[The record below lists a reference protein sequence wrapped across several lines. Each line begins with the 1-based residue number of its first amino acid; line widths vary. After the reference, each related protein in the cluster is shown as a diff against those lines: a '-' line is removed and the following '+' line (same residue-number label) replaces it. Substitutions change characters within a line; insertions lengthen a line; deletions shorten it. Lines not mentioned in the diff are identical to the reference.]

1 MAQMFRLYF
10 DEHEQQFEEHI
21 RTVHW
26 QDIRDVA
33 RPAEGNVWA
42 LACHIPDAALDT
54 SPQEKMRTGLVSQI
68 FCADTVLALETLSKT
83 DEQSIGTYRFVR
95 DVYLMRMLVQSE
107 EAYLL
112 KEALAA
118 YDRLIVNAVPTHEA
132 AAGTHAWCQHPACT
146 DLHERCAEAQR
157 PVDGTVK
164 VGITGQPLE
173 DIDGT
178 SCLISAVFYVAVS
191 RLTEHVITLNHQTRR
206 QLLAEPQNSS
216 C

>member
-1 MAQMFRLYF
+1 
-10 DEHEQQFEEHI
+10 
-21 RTVHW
+21 
-26 QDIRDVA
+26 VA

-42 LACHIPDAALDT
+42 PARHISDAALDP

-68 FCADTVLALETLSKT
+68 ICADTVLALETLSKT
-83 DEQSIGTYRFVR
+83 DERSTGTYHFAR
-95 DVYLMRMLVQSE
+95 DVYLKLRPFTPERSASEHARSFQSE

-118 YDRLIVNAVPTHEA
+118 NERLIVNVVPTHEA

-146 DLHERCAEAQR
+146 DMHERCAEAQR
-157 PVDGTVK
+157 PVDATVK
-164 VGITGQPLE
+164 VGITGQTLE

-178 SCLISAVFYVAVS
+178 SCLISAVFYVALS
-191 RLTEHVITLNHQTRR
+191 RLTEHVSPPNHQTRR